1 MRKWTAVGLS
11 SVATAALLLVGPAW
25 AQATGQASAA
35 PIRGTDRNVMITLK
49 VAKTGAP
56 DAGSRVYRLV
66 AQVGGPPASMLMGW
80 RMPIPT
86 GPKKPAG
93 SDVQAAPS
101 FTYQNIGVTAHLE
114 VVSIDG
120 GRYLVGGQIE
130 VSGQSKRTTSEGDG
144 PPIFGTFTQEVSA
157 IVRPGKTMKIAE
169 APDPEGYGTFHLEL
183 QVDPIE

>member
-11 SVATAALLLVGPAW
+11 SVATAALVLVGPAW

-35 PIRGTDRNVMITLK
+35 PMRGTDRNVMITLK

-66 AQVGGPPASMLMGW
+66 AQVGGPAASMLMGW

-86 GPKKPAG
+86 GPKKSAG

-101 FTYQNIGVTAHLE
+101 FTYQNIGVTAHL
-114 VVSIDG
+114 VRGG
-120 GRYLVGGQIE
+120 GRTLLIDTGTAE
-130 VSGQSKRTTSEGDG
+130 VSGLGGKATYRPLGWTWKLRPGPGSKRRYHTT
-144 PPIFGTFTQEVSA
+144 
-157 IVRPGKTMKIAE
+157 RPLLSTTRPYRPAAKAT
-169 APDPEGYGTFHLEL
+169 
-183 QVDPIE
+183 